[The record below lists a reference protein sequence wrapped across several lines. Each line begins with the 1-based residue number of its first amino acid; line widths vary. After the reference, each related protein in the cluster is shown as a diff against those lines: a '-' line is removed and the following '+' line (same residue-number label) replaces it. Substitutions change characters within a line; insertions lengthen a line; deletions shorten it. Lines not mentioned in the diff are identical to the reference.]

1 MPVENA
7 LFLPAYNEAARIGP
21 LIERARA
28 AGLSVI
34 VANDGS
40 SDLTPEI
47 ARRSGAEV
55 IDHPRNLGLAHAIRT
70 LLRHAIARLPDD
82 GVAVFMDADGT
93 MDPAD
98 APAMIELIRSGEAD
112 VVIASRFTEGGSER
126 GVPLAR
132 RLYSRGARALFRI
145 LNPIPG
151 VNDYTSGYR
160 AYRVKLLRDLAN
172 YDPLMFRAP
181 GFSAATDLL
190 LNLRRFH
197 PRVRE
202 VPLRLRY
209 DLQENSKM
217 RVAATTLEYLR
228 LAVRAAL
235 DPDLPVRE
243 GALLHVAGLSLRP
256 VNEDAL
262 IASASTLLRSAP
274 VLRASSR
281 TASLVPVLR
290 SLERRGLLSVSP
302 SGHELTHRAKNLI
315 VPT

>member
-1 MPVENA
+1 MA
-7 LFLPAYNEAARIGP
+7 TLFLPAYNEAARIGP
-21 LIERARA
+21 LVERARDH
-28 AGLSVI
+28 GLDVI
-34 VANDGS
+34 VVNDGS
-40 SDLTPEI
+40 RDATAEI
-47 ARRSGAEV
+47 AAEAGARV
-55 IDHPRNLGLAHAIRT
+55 IDHPRNLGLAQAIRT
-70 LLRHAIARLPDD
+70 LLRHAVAHLGEND
-82 GVAVFMDADGT
+82 VAVFMDADGT

-98 APAMIELIRSGEAD
+98 APAMVELVHSGEAD
-112 VVIASRFTEGGSER
+112 IVIASRFTEGGSEQ

-132 RLYSRGARALFRI
+132 RLYSRGARALYRT

-160 AYRVKLLRDLAN
+160 VYRVKLLKELAT

-190 LNLRRFH
+190 LNLRRLQ

-217 RVAATTLEYLR
+217 RVAKTALEYLR
-228 LAVRAAL
+228 LAFRAATR
-235 DPDLPVRE
+235 PDLPVQE
-243 GALLHVAGLSLRP
+243 GALLHVASLSHRP

-262 IASASTLLRSAP
+262 LTSASTFLRGAP
-274 VLRASSR
+274 VLRPESR
-281 TASLVPVLR
+281 TASLLPVLR
-290 SLERRGLLSVSP
+290 SLEQRGLLQVDP
-302 SGHELTHRAKNLI
+302 GGHKLTHQARNLI